1 MFVRFENVRSLGY
14 IFLLT
19 YVVERSNITHHK
31 IISRVLDHQ
40 LIMTDST
47 MPSLI
52 LSGKMIVLCLWMGC
66 LPIVVPIPH
75 HSINP
80 SFSKHLLLQAYAKFG
95 AATVEIK
102 ADEFSRLGLLTNSG
116 RNYLCMY
123 IANRVCRTTVIL
135 LFVS

>member
-1 MFVRFENVRSLGY
+1 M
-14 IFLLT
+14 LLKGL
-19 YVVERSNITHHK
+19 RKRHNITHHK

-47 MPSLI
+47 IPSLI
-52 LSGKMIVLCLWMGC
+52 HSGKMEVLCLWMGC
-66 LPIVVPIPH
+66 LPIIVPIPH

-102 ADEFSRLGLLTNSG
+102 AEEFSRLGLLTNSG
-116 RNYLCMY
+116 GNYLCMY